1 MYQSHIFKIFIIAYL
16 LIASPAQ
23 ADQMTDLLNEDRD
36 VCFERSYS
44 PQHMAKHPDQT
55 VTFIRFAH
63 LPSISNDKEN
73 GIEHEK
79 GRKFTPGADIEV
91 RFRGGSQ
98 LYGNNLIC
106 FMNEASPLCAVECDG
121 GQFKFRFKKNNSMLI
136 DFRKTGYMALES
148 DCGEGNEA
156 NFRSLGKAKDDKLFR
171 LDPVDPNQCIPSIK
185 ARHDRWKAKL
195 D

>member
-1 MYQSHIFKIFIIAYL
+1 MYQSHIFKLFIFASL
-16 LIASPAQ
+16 LLVSPAQ
-23 ADQMTDLLNEDRD
+23 ADQMTDLLIEDRD

-91 RFRGGSQ
+91 RFRGSSQ

-106 FMNEASPLCAVECDG
+106 FMNEAKPLCAVECDG
-121 GQFKFRFKKNNSMLI
+121 GQFNFRFKKNNAMLI
-136 DFRKTGYMALES
+136 DFRNTGYLSLES

-156 NFRSLGKAKDDKLFR
+156 NFRTLGEAKDDKLFR
-171 LDPVDPNQCIPSIK
+171 LDPVDPSQCIPSIK

>member
-1 MYQSHIFKIFIIAYL
+1 MYQSQIFRSFLFASL
-16 LIASPAQ
+16 LFASPIH
-23 ADQMTDLLNEDRD
+23 ADQMTDLLNEDKD

-63 LPSISNDKEN
+63 LPSIKNELEN
-73 GIEHEK
+73 GVTRQE
-79 GRKFTPGADIEV
+79 GRKFSPGVDVEV
-91 RFRGGSQ
+91 RFRGSSQ
-98 LYGNNLIC
+98 LYGNSLFC
-106 FMNEASPLCAVECDG
+106 FMDSKQPFCGVECDG
-121 GQFKFRFKKNNSMLI
+121 GRFNFRFKKNNSMLI
-136 DFRKTGYMALES
+136 DFRKTGSIALES

-156 NFRSLGKAKDDKLFR
+156 DFRYLGNAKDDKLFR
-171 LDPVDPNQCIPSIK
+171 LDPVDPNQCVSTIK

>member
-1 MYQSHIFKIFIIAYL
+1 MNRSQISISL
-16 LIASPAQ
+16 LLVCLFSPSPIH
-23 ADQMTDLLNEDRD
+23 ADQITDLLNEDRD
-36 VCFERSYS
+36 VCFERSYT

-63 LPSISNDKEN
+63 LPSISNDKEY
-73 GIEHEK
+73 GVERQK
-79 GRKFTPGADIEV
+79 GRKFAPNADVEV
-91 RFRGGSQ
+91 RFRGSNK

-121 GQFKFRFKKNNSMLI
+121 GQFNFRFKKNNSVLI
-136 DFRKTGYMALES
+136 DFRKTGYIALES
-148 DCGEGNEA
+148 DCGEGNKA
-156 NFRSLGKAKDDKLFR
+156 NFRSLGEAKDDKLFR
-171 LDPVDPNQCIPSIK
+171 LYPVKPSQCIPTIK